1 MNGTFTRTNTAGGE
15 AAPKRFYSERDL
27 AAVLGVSVK
36 TVQGWRFR
44 GQGPAWRKLAG
55 EKNHSGGTVRYP
67 IDQFDAWVQAQPGGG
82 GVR

>member
-1 MNGTFTRTNTAGGE
+1 MEAGAGGVSL
-15 AAPKRFYSERDL
+15 RFYSERDL

-44 GQGPAWRKLAG
+44 NRKDAPPWKKLAG
-55 EKNHSGGTVRYP
+55 IVRY
-67 IDQFDAWVQAQPGGG
+67 DVAEFDVWVLAQPGGG